1 MNPSQNLVSCAGLHG
16 NKRPRSHYSKH
27 VSLAD
32 HGTTELSQFVTGSVT
47 MSSPSVT
54 NYDLSQLIRP
64 ILYEHGRAKN
74 LVALQ
79 LSITRLKKGDNL
91 DHMKNARGQ
100 VILKIAVIRL
110 STYRRAL

>member
-1 MNPSQNLVSCAGLHG
+1 MISCAGVLDG
-16 NKRPRSHYSKH
+16 NKTPVLLIPNMFPLQIMAPLK
-27 VSLAD
+27 
-32 HGTTELSQFVTGSVT
+32 LSQFVTGSLT

-79 LSITRLKKGDNL
+79 LSITRLKKGENL
-91 DHMKNARGQ
+91 NHMKNAGGH
-100 VILKIAVIRL
+100 VILKLAAIRL
-110 STYRRAL
+110 ST